1 MTSDDSSRS
10 VCDLWQSQPD
20 GEFRISPEALRK
32 KSKRLKRA
40 LLMRDGTAWFV
51 GLSEIA
57 WFSYIFAIAPQP
69 IVKIGSVLIMIG
81 MAYLTGQIWLD
92 QRNRRNSRARAEASG
107 NVNSLDF
114 LRAELERQREFHRG
128 IWFWSR
134 MAALFPALLVFGIGA
149 AVVYPWPDSAVGWA
163 VTAVA
168 VAIAPVAIWLNRKR
182 SRTYQRVIDDLDA
195 LSHPPG

>member
-114 LRAELERQREFHRG
+114 LRAELERQRELDRLQ
-128 IWFWSR
+128 
-134 MAALFPALLVFGIGA
+134 ALG
-149 AVVYPWPDSAVGWA
+149 
-163 VTAVA
+163 
-168 VAIAPVAIWLNRKR
+168 
-182 SRTYQRVIDDLDA
+182 Q
-195 LSHPPG
+195 PPGGPQSLTLGRGTNSA